1 MRRRLNDSRALAKV
15 RERAEDC
22 MAGGGPP
29 CTPYVAFPSISYVPK
44 IHLLPRPRRNPLY
57 HYGVSGP
64 LKRPRTQDFRTLP
77 AVRGHMSNVG
87 GNRQDALQ
95 DGQMGSAPAWGREGP
110 WRWERVR
117 VL

>member
-29 CTPYVAFPSISYVPK
+29 YTPYVAFPSISYAPK

-57 HYGVSGP
+57 HYRVSGP
-64 LKRPRTQDFRTLP
+64 LKRPRTQDF
-77 AVRGHMSNVG
+77 
-87 GNRQDALQ
+87 
-95 DGQMGSAPAWGREGP
+95 
-110 WRWERVR
+110 
-117 VL
+117 